1 MLCNMFTRFKEMTVG
16 DFGIFV
22 ENIPIG
28 IEIRSSNAEENRYLL
43 SQTTRQILILIDQ
56 SESLHII
63 SSNQRSELARTFARF
78 P

>member
-1 MLCNMFTRFKEMTVG
+1 MLCNMFTRFK
-16 DFGIFV
+16 DKNIFIFGFFI
-22 ENIPIG
+22 ENIVNE

-63 SSNQRSELARTFARF
+63 STNQRSELARTFARF

>member
-1 MLCNMFTRFKEMTVG
+1 MTVG

-63 SSNQRSELARTFARF
+63 SSNQHSELARTFARF